1 MWWGA
6 LLMRGGD
13 CCGVL
18 NRVHLAGF
26 PLSVCDPDLCVEK
39 ILGFRL
45 FIAGKALYGPKKT
58 RGLDAVLF
66 PHAVRLA
73 VCAQ

>member
-1 MWWGA
+1 M
-6 LLMRGGD
+6 
-13 CCGVL
+13 
-18 NRVHLAGF
+18 AGF

-45 FIAGKALYGPKKT
+45 FIVGKALYGPKKT